1 MAILYFQILIIFTL
15 YLARRLGK
23 KSLVIVCCAWSIF
36 SLSNGFLPGVILL
49 QLFTLWAGCYWF
61 LKRKTN
67 HAAEAPATTP
77 AEKRPAISGPT
88 PTPPLLLVPVASTP
102 LESPPTDGGFLRS
115 LDTLNNALSS
125 FNDSV
130 CLSLE
135 VQKATAS
142 LAAVLFTEKL
152 RTEKAL
158 ERAHAALKLAAWRQE
173 HGEKAWAH
181 YLQAQAIYTKALDS
195 SANAA
200 VAAPLPEWR
209 HIDFFQRQG
218 G

>member
-77 AEKRPAISGPT
+77 AEKRPAVSGPT

-152 RTEKAL
+152 CTEKAL
-158 ERAHAALKLAAWRQE
+158 ERARGFKAGCLAPGAWRESLGALSASAGHIHQSARLQCQRRCSRATARVE
-173 HGEKAWAH
+173 AH
-181 YLQAQAIYTKALDS
+181 
-195 SANAA
+195 
-200 VAAPLPEWR
+200 R
-209 HIDFFQRQG
+209 FFQRQG